1 MWCCLVAVHVKLTPI
16 YLFFWG
22 GGVLLSSSFMRVP
35 LVCFDSSFFIVISTC
50 VMLVQF
56 VSSVFFLFFSFF
68 VDTSIQHML

>member
-1 MWCCLVAVHVKLTPI
+1 MVLPGGCTCKVDTNLF
-16 YLFFWG
+16 FFWG

>member
-16 YLFFWG
+16 YLFFFFG

-50 VMLVQF
+50 VMLV
-56 VSSVFFLFFSFF
+56 
-68 VDTSIQHML
+68 